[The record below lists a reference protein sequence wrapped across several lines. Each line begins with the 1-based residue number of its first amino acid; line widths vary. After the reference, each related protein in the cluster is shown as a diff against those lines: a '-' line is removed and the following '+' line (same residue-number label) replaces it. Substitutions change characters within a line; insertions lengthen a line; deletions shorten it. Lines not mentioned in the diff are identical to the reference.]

1 MVNYQ
6 HSAYQFLWS
15 FLRNL
20 GAQFDP
26 VEDYSLP
33 DEVVRSLQPPA
44 LAPASA
50 SASQEPSMATGS
62 KYKYTDI
69 IFEIKG
75 KIGIIKVGTA
85 TRQYSVQ
92 ARDKTAPADNT

>member
-44 LAPASA
+44 PAPAS
-50 SASQEPSMATGS
+50 QKPNMATGS
-62 KYKYTDI
+62 KYTYTDI

-75 KIGIIKVGTA
+75 KIGIIKVVTA

-92 ARDKTAPADNT
+92 ARDKTGPS